1 VCLSGSSLPLT
12 RPALALGISTKI
24 ARGVIR
30 GWTSRKDKEYW
41 QSIHGG
47 RQVKRSSAKI
57 TRELLSLSR
66 NQLRIMTGLLTGHCH
81 LKGQLFKLGLVDS
94 PWCDVCQQASEVA

>member
-1 VCLSGSSLPLT
+1 
-12 RPALALGISTKI
+12 
-24 ARGVIR
+24 VIR

-47 RQVKRSSAKI
+47 RQVKGSLKRSSAKR

-66 NQLRIMTGLLTGHCH
+66 SQLRIMTGLLTGYCH